1 MDGNSWWYLSRFS
14 GQANARAHRHQDGS
28 TFDGQWQG
36 GAYTTS
42 TIFSWVVAK
51 PRFMMANARI
61 HAPGDN
67 ETSIQV
73 LRMKAAL
80 NPVACKPLLGCP

>member
-36 GAYTTS
+36 GDYITS
-42 TIFSWVVAK
+42 IIFSSVVAK
-51 PRFMMANARI
+51 HRFMMANAELTRRQRI
-61 HAPGDN
+61 AFYLNARKVHESHAIGGRV
-67 ETSIQV
+67 E
-73 LRMKAAL
+73 
-80 NPVACKPLLGCP
+80 